1 MHIAPSVLIIAKTLA
16 LVLVDLSLL
25 ELALEL
31 LALVCATETLV
42 VTKLLRLY
50 ELVAE
55 WTVGKL
61 ELGDRTLVVYRLVR

>member
-1 MHIAPSVLIIAKTLA
+1 LIIAKTLA

>member
-1 MHIAPSVLIIAKTLA
+1 LIIAKTLA
-16 LVLVDLSLL
+16 LVLVDQSLL

-31 LALVCATETLV
+31 LALLCATETLV

-50 ELVAE
+50 KLVAE
-55 WTVGKL
+55 WTAGKL